1 MSGPCAFEAP
11 ACRGRSGAPLAPGE
25 ITSTVVLTL
34 ALGASGIK
42 NGQTSSDEREDLWER
57 LCVYVKHRAVGDTV
71 DVCVARLI

>member
-1 MSGPCAFEAP
+1 MLLKRAFA
-11 ACRGRSGAPLAPGE
+11 AGLQRAQRSPLTPGE

-57 LCVYVKHRAVGDTV
+57 LCVYDKHRAVGDTV